1 MESNFNPL
9 EDAKAIKQSITKP
22 RNLNSLIQ
30 IVAHR
35 SNAQRQEIKKEYF
48 NLYQKNLIEDL
59 RSELKGN
66 FEELIVSLFYTPIDF
81 DCYQLH
87 KAMDRLGT
95 NEDTL
100 IEILA
105 SRSNEEI
112 RKIKQRYFDLYNK
125 ELIKDVEGDTS
136 GYFRQ
141 ILLKLLQANRS
152 ENPYPDE
159 KECIDCA
166 RKIYTSMTK
175 EKKEVMQ
182 NTFQHVFTL
191 KSREELALIA
201 KKYYSWY
208 NDTLI
213 DIIRSKF
220 KSDTKRIF
228 KAIIYS
234 ILSPSEYFAYRINKA
249 IKKLGTNDTIL
260 IRIIVSRDEID
271 MYRIKRYY
279 KQLYNNSLYDDV
291 KKDTSGDYRNLLL
304 EIIGK

>member
-1 MESNFNPL
+1 MQLNFNPL
-9 EDAKAIKQSITKP
+9 EEAKAIKKSITKP
-22 RNLNSLIQ
+22 KDFNSLIQ
-30 IVAHR
+30 IVAHH
-35 SNAQRQEIKKEYF
+35 SNSQRQQIKNEYF
-48 NLYQKNLIEDL
+48 KQFQKNLFEDF
-59 RSELKGN
+59 RGELKGN
-66 FEELIVSLFYTPIDF
+66 FEELVVSLFYTPIDF

-112 RKIKQRYFDLYNK
+112 RQMKKRYFDLYNT
-125 ELIKDVEGDTS
+125 ELIKDVESDTS
-136 GYFRQ
+136 GFFREVLLE
-141 ILLKLLQANRS
+141 LLKANRS

-159 KECIDCA
+159 KDCLNCA
-166 RKIYTSMTK
+166 RKLYISVTK

-182 NTFQHVFTL
+182 KTFIDIFTL

-201 KKYYSWY
+201 KDYYSWY
-208 NDTLI
+208 STTLI
-213 DIIRSKF
+213 ELVREKF
-220 KSDTKRIF
+220 KGDAKRIL

-249 IKKLGTNDTIL
+249 VNKLGTNDTIL
-260 IRIIVSRDEID
+260 IRVVVSRDEID

-279 KQLYNNSLYDDV
+279 KQLYKKKLYDDI

-304 EIIGK
+304 ELIGQ